1 MLNEQLRLIRKF
13 NGYTQQQIADI
24 LEIDRSTYAS
34 YEIGRNRPDIAVLQN
49 FAKIFKVTVDYILN
63 LTEDSVYR
71 LRDDTNDFNRD
82 IHRNLLLS
90 ELSADEKMLIGTY
103 RQLDDEAKKQI
114 VKEVKGKQPK
124 KY

>member
-1 MLNEQLRLIRKF
+1 MLNDQIRLIRKF

-24 LEIDRSTYAS
+24 LKIDRSTYAS

-71 LRDDTNDFNRD
+71 LRDDTNEFNKER
-82 IHRNLLLS
+82 HKNLLLS
-90 ELSADEKMLIGTY
+90 ELSADEKILIGIY
-103 RQLDDEAKKQI
+103 RQLDGNAKKQLTDEAR
-114 VKEVKGKQPK
+114 KKQAK
-124 KY
+124 